1 MTGESDAIALV
12 RRETDTSKGG
22 RMSLNVPSEI
32 TARVA
37 NATTEIVDHETFV
50 GICKASL
57 PGAVKMYER
66 LRARLDATGED
77 ACKKC
82 FHGFTDEE
90 RGHVIR
96 ACYGDA
102 INRELNAHFGLVLVR
117 VAPGR
122 VAGFTPAASSA
133 RDFRDRVFAHSA
145 QRAHEDDAVETPAII
160 DHPDTLREI
169 ERVYPLAFAC
179 IASHYG
185 RPFAHRAT
193 EQPLFGQLVEMLS
206 IRPYRFLLEDAF
218 GPIATVNCCRQIG
231 GGKKEGE
238 KPKEETP
245 RQKSDDTMGDMSWDF
260 LVSRTHQFQM
270 QEPYLLDC

>member
-12 RRETDTSKGG
+12 RRETDASKGG

-50 GICKASL
+50 RICKASL

-66 LRARLDATGED
+66 LRERLDATGED

-102 INRELNAHFGLVLVR
+102 INRELNAHFGVVLVR

-122 VAGFTPAASSA
+122 VAGFTPAAASA
-133 RDFRDRVFAHSA
+133 RDFRDRVFALSA
-145 QRAHEDDAVETPAII
+145 QHAHEDDAVETPAIADRPETVRLI
-160 DHPDTLREI
+160 AEL
-169 ERVYPLAFAC
+169 YPRAFARLVSTD
-179 IASHYG
+179 AMRFEDLG
-185 RPFAHRAT
+185 AKP
-193 EQPLFGQLVEMLS
+193 QPLFGELVEALS
-206 IRPYRFLLEDAF
+206 IKPYRFLLEDRF
-218 GPIATVNCCRQIG
+218 GPLIGINCCSSA
-231 GGKKEGE
+231 GKGKG
-238 KPKEETP
+238 KIQPQAQA
-245 RQKSDDTMGDMSWDF
+245 RLDF
-260 LVSRTHQFQM
+260 LASRTFQLRM
-270 QEPYLLDC
+270 QEPNLVDC